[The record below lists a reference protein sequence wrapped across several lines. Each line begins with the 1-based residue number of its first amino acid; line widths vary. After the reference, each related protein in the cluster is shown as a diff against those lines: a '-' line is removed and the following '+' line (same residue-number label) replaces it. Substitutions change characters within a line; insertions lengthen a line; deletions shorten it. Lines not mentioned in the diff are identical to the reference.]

1 MRTKIKQQ
9 TVSRNNE
16 WCMQQA
22 NRGENLAQKQ
32 GVYVLY
38 QISRDQDADI
48 AEKQTENNT
57 LSRKRERGYRINNR
71 ID

>member
-1 MRTKIKQQ
+1 
-9 TVSRNNE
+9 
-16 WCMQQA
+16 MQQA
-22 NRGENLAQKQ
+22 NKGENRAQKQ

-48 AEKQTENNT
+48 AEKQTKNNN
-57 LSRKRERGYRINNR
+57 LSRKRERDYRINNR